1 MGFSL
6 GKMFKSV
13 GKAVKKVF
21 KGVGKV
27 FKKIWDNKIGKAL
40 VIGGALVAGAW
51 ALGAFSPGGLLG
63 TAATNGVTGSGLG
76 SGIGSTVSSTVSGTT
91 GAGFTAGELA
101 AANIVP
107 AGEMVSAGTLGTA
120 SGAGE
125 IATAISGGT
134 AVGHTAAT
142 TGGILGSLKGAGEAL
157 VKGAKSVG
165 GFMEKYPALT
175 TVAGMGL
182 SGAMQAKAQQDALT
196 DERNYQNELRNKSTA
211 YGLSYDGTVD
221 RQPIGSAALG
231 NLNQQYAQDRQP
243 QQTTNIL
250 GGAQQYATNQPAM
263 QQPRARKRFNPQT
276 NQWEAA

>member
-13 GKAVKKVF
+13 GKTVKKVF

-27 FKKIWDNKIGKAL
+27 LKKIWDNKIGKTL

-51 ALGAFSPGGLLG
+51 AMGAFAPGGLLG
-63 TAATNGVTGSGLG
+63 TAATNGVAGTGLG
-76 SGIGSTVSSTVSGTT
+76 AGASSSVAGSTMAADLTA
-91 GAGFTAGELA
+91 AGIA
-101 AANIVP
+101 P
-107 AGEMVSAGTLGTA
+107 AGNSVALGTLGTT
-120 SGAGE
+120 GTGE

-134 AVGHTAAT
+134 AFGSTAAT
-142 TGGILGSLKGAGEAL
+142 GAATGATGGILGSLNGAGEAL
-157 VKGAKSVG
+157 VNGAKSVG
-165 GFMEKYPALT
+165 GFMADNPALT

-182 SGAMQAKAQQDALT
+182 SGAVQAKAQQDALT
-196 DERNYQNELRNKSTA
+196 DERNYQNDLRNKSTA
-211 YGLSYDGTVD
+211 YGLSYDGTID
-221 RQPIGSAALG
+221 RQPVGSAALG

-243 QQTTNIL
+243 QQATNIL
-250 GGAQQYATNQPAM
+250 GGAQQYATNQPAV

>member
-40 VIGGALVAGAW
+40 IIGGALVAGAW
-51 ALGAFSPGGLLG
+51 ALEAFAPGGLLS

-76 SGIGSTVSSTVSGTT
+76 SGIGSTVSGTS

-101 AANIVP
+101 AANVFP
-107 AGEMVSAGTLGTA
+107 AGEMVSAGALGTA

-125 IATAISGGT
+125 IAAAISGGT
-134 AVGHTAAT
+134 AVGSTAAT
-142 TGGILGSLKGAGEAL
+142 GAATGGILGSLKGAGEAL
-157 VKGAKSVG
+157 VNGAKSVG
-165 GFMEKYPALT
+165 GFMADNPALT

-196 DERNYQNELRNKSTA
+196 DERNYQSELRNKSTA
-211 YGLSYDGTVD
+211 YGLSYDGTID
-221 RQPIGSAALG
+221 RQPVGSAALG

-243 QQTTNIL
+243 QQATNIL

>member
-27 FKKIWDNKIGKAL
+27 LKKIWDNKIGKAL

-76 SGIGSTVSSTVSGTT
+76 SGIGTTVSGTT

-107 AGEMVSAGTLGTA
+107 AGEMVSAGTLGT

-134 AVGHTAAT
+134 AVGNTAAT

-157 VKGAKSVG
+157 VNGAKSVG
-165 GFMEKYPALT
+165 EFMGKNPALT

-182 SGAMQAKAQQDALT
+182 SGAVQAKAQQDALT

-221 RQPIGSAALG
+221 LQPVGSAALG

-243 QQTTNIL
+243 QQATNIL
-250 GGAQQYATNQPAM
+250 GGAQQYATNQPVM

>member
-13 GKAVKKVF
+13 GKTVKKVF

-51 ALGAFSPGGLLG
+51 ALGAFAPGGLLG
-63 TAATNGVTGSGLG
+63 TAATNGVAGSGLSAG
-76 SGIGSTVSSTVSGTT
+76 AGAGIGGTT
-91 GAGFTAGELA
+91 STALTAGELA
-101 AANIVP
+101 AAGIAP
-107 AGEMVSAGTLGTA
+107 AGEMVSAGALGTA

-125 IATAISGGT
+125 IAAAISGGS
-134 AVGHTAAT
+134 AVGSTAAT
-142 TGGILGSLKGAGEAL
+142 GAATGGILGSLKGAGSAL
-157 VKGAKSVG
+157 LDAGKSAAT
-165 GFMEKYPALT
+165 FMGNNPGLT

-182 SGAMQAKAQQDALT
+182 SGAMQAKAQQDSLT

-221 RQPIGSAALG
+221 RQPVGSAALG
-231 NLNQQYAQDRQP
+231 NLNQQYAQGRQP
-243 QQTTNIL
+243 QQATNIL
-250 GGAQQYATNQPAM
+250 GGAQQYATNQPAV

>member
-27 FKKIWDNKIGKAL
+27 LKKIWDNKIGKAL

-51 ALGAFSPGGLLG
+51 AMGAFAPGGLLG
-63 TAATNGVTGSGLG
+63 TAATNGVAGTGLG
-76 SGIGSTVSSTVSGTT
+76 AGASSSVAGSTMAADLTA
-91 GAGFTAGELA
+91 AGIA
-101 AANIVP
+101 P
-107 AGEMVSAGTLGTA
+107 AGNSVALGTLGTT
-120 SGAGE
+120 GTGE

-134 AVGHTAAT
+134 AFGSTAAT
-142 TGGILGSLKGAGEAL
+142 GSATGATGGILGSLKGAGSAL
-157 VKGAKSVG
+157 LDAGKSAAT
-165 GFMEKYPALT
+165 FMGNNPGLT

-182 SGAMQAKAQQDALT
+182 SGAVQAKAQQDALT

-211 YGLSYDGTVD
+211 YGLSYDGTID
-221 RQPIGSAALG
+221 RQPVGSAALA
-231 NLNQQYAQDRQP
+231 NINQQYASNQPRQTAP
-243 QQTTNIL
+243 NIL
-250 GGAQQYATNQPAM
+250 GQAQQYATPPAAQP
-263 QQPRARKRFNPQT
+263 QRQRKRFNPQT